1 MDELPQAVEQV
12 VKQIMA
18 YEPEKII
25 LFGSYAR
32 GDQDEYSDI
41 DLILIKK
48 TDTRFIQRQIEA
60 LSHVSSKVRL
70 DPIVYTPE
78 EFLSM
83 IESENPFIEQVLK
96 DAKILY
102 EDTTGN
108 S

>member
-18 YEPEKII
+18 YKPERII

-32 GDQDEYSDI
+32 GEQDEYSDI

-48 TDTRFIQRQIEA
+48 TDTRFIQRQIEV
-60 LSHVSSKVRL
+60 LSHVSSEFRV

-96 DAKILY
+96 DVKILY

-108 S
+108 E